1 MGVEQGWGDI
11 MRVQSRYWLDY
22 DALALVVLVTGISI
36 VDLLIGISIVELLV
50 LSI

>member
-1 MGVEQGWGDI
+1 

-22 DALALVVLVTGISI
+22 DAISLAVLV
-36 VDLLIGISIVELLV
+36 IGISIVELLV